1 MPHSGGMSDLS
12 TAAQSIIDSLASS
25 AAGGFVEEYRIGP
38 QGRMVRRG
46 KPAEQVDAAIKLE
59 AISNRRSTGMFRLAK
74 LRGEQ
79 P

>member
-1 MPHSGGMSDLS
+1 MATLSD
-12 TAAQSIIDSLASS
+12 AAQAAIDAISDAAS
-25 AAGGFVEEYRIGP
+25 GGFVEEYRIGR

-46 KPAEQVDAAIKLE
+46 RPTDQVDAAIKME
-59 AISNRRSTGMFRLAK
+59 ALANRRTNGLFRLAK

>member
-1 MPHSGGMSDLS
+1 MPHSGGMADLS
-12 TAAQSIIDSLASS
+12 DAAQSAIDAIASS
-25 AAGGFVEEYRIGP
+25 ASGGFVEEYRVGP

-46 KPAEQVDAAIKLE
+46 KPIEQVDAALKLE
-59 AISNRRSTGMFRLAK
+59 AISARRTYGLFRLAK

>member
-1 MPHSGGMSDLS
+1 MATLSD
-12 TAAQSIIDSLASS
+12 AAESAVNSIASS
-25 AAGGFVEEYRIGP
+25 ASGGFVEEYRLGP

-46 KPAEQVDAAIKLE
+46 KPTEQVDAAIKLE
-59 AISNRRSTGMFRLAK
+59 AVANRRASGMFRLAK